1 MQAALRL
8 RMHSTQ
14 VTGTRSPHVH
24 GRLRDVRF
32 SIGRR
37 RTLKLSLAARD
48 FCPSAAAII
57 CFCTA
62 LRIVCQTG
70 ANWPA
75 AVRSFCRELLF
86 GLLCIRRP
94 PSLTRSLTLPK
105 GLKCGTPGEGGGVG
119 TMASPVEVC
128 SCSLTHDIGWHNPCE
143 GRQRT
148 STRST
153 HKSLGEGEI
162 E

>member
-1 MQAALRL
+1 M
-8 RMHSTQ
+8 
-14 VTGTRSPHVH
+14 
-24 GRLRDVRF
+24 RF

-37 RTLKLSLAARD
+37 RTLKSSLAARD

-70 ANWPA
+70 ASWPA
-75 AVRSFCRELLF
+75 AMMSFCRELLF

-105 GLKCGTPGEGGGVG
+105 GLKRGTPAPGEGGGVG
-119 TMASPVEVC
+119 TMASPVDVC
-128 SCSLTHDIGWHNPCE
+128 TCSLTHDMCSLAHAWP
-143 GRQRT
+143 QRT
-148 STRST
+148 
-153 HKSLGEGEI
+153 KSLRQAGRNHTNRKAMG
-162 E
+162 

>member
-1 MQAALRL
+1 M
-8 RMHSTQ
+8 
-14 VTGTRSPHVH
+14 
-24 GRLRDVRF
+24 RF

-37 RTLKLSLAARD
+37 RTLKSSLAARD

-70 ANWPA
+70 ASWPA
-75 AVRSFCRELLF
+75 AMMSFCRELLF

-105 GLKCGTPGEGGGVG
+105 GLKRGTPAPGEGGGVG
-119 TMASPVEVC
+119 TMASPVDVC
-128 SCSLTHDIGWHNPCE
+128 TCSLTDDMATRVPPCP
-143 GRQRT
+143 
-148 STRST
+148 T
-153 HKSLGEGEI
+153 HKKFGEGEI
-162 E
+162 RTNRNNNGMA